1 MVSHTAIA
9 DESLLTLVAY
19 TRLFPKDH
27 VCDFW
32 DWFPRVAQEYFKE
45 SDDGRKMYGAAKKV
59 AGKDR
64 KYLFDEF
71 EGEDLSFEERQ
82 IRQRA
87 LEIAMDL
94 YPDYPD
100 GADSQLENVG
110 VYLLS
115 EYGGDLSLLRTFLG
129 KSFYEECARND
140 KLRKERDVNGF
151 YDFPKEISLDDPR
164 EDLKGKNNY
173 GAPEEVRE
181 NKEPVDSRDTSGNL
195 GEEVSSPN
203 KPLEELVGK
212 EQGSEKK
219 NDSSKSPPR
228 DLTSERIYD
237 MLLNTQV
244 GDKATIHFNDGRIVR
259 GALTFNPF
267 KGTGC
272 VINID
277 RETSTKYS
285 IEEIKSLKLHKPS
298 KPARKEQKPEDDETL
313 ESETLVDPA
322 QSLQRLDNVEGPSD
336 EELEKQTPDLEKLAR
351 DD

>member
-1 MVSHTAIA
+1 MRGHTTIA

-100 GADSQLENVG
+100 GADSQLGNVG

-151 YDFPKEISLDDPR
+151 YDFPEGIPLDDPR
-164 EDLKGKNNY
+164 EDREDTNNY
-173 GAPEEVRE
+173 ETPDEVRE
-181 NKEPVDSRDTSGNL
+181 GKEPVDSCDTSENL
-195 GEEVSSPN
+195 GEEVSSSN
-203 KPLEELVGK
+203 KPLEELVR
-212 EQGSEKK
+212 EEPELEKK
-219 NDSSKSPPR
+219 NDSPKPPPPR
-228 DLTSERIYD
+228 DLASERIYD
-237 MLLNTQV
+237 ILLNTRT
-244 GDKATIHFNDGRIVR
+244 GDRATIRFMDGRIVQ

-267 KGTGC
+267 KGTGRI
-272 VINID
+272 INPRREISID
-277 RETSTKYS
+277 YAISDIAS
-285 IEEIKSLKLHKPS
+285 IKLKSPLQKKKSLD
-298 KPARKEQKPEDDETL
+298 EED
-313 ESETLVDPA
+313 
-322 QSLQRLDNVEGPSD
+322 GPST
-336 EELEKQTPDLEKLAR
+336 EELLSQEEDLEDLAR

>member
-1 MVSHTAIA
+1 MRGHTTIA

-100 GADSQLENVG
+100 GADSQLGNLG

-129 KSFYEECARND
+129 NHFTKNVQEMINF
-140 KLRKERDVNGF
+140 ERSV
-151 YDFPKEISLDDPR
+151 
-164 EDLKGKNNY
+164 
-173 GAPEEVRE
+173 
-181 NKEPVDSRDTSGNL
+181 T
-195 GEEVSSPN
+195 
-203 KPLEELVGK
+203 
-212 EQGSEKK
+212 
-219 NDSSKSPPR
+219 
-228 DLTSERIYD
+228 
-237 MLLNTQV
+237 
-244 GDKATIHFNDGRIVR
+244 
-259 GALTFNPF
+259 
-267 KGTGC
+267 
-272 VINID
+272 
-277 RETSTKYS
+277 
-285 IEEIKSLKLHKPS
+285 
-298 KPARKEQKPEDDETL
+298 
-313 ESETLVDPA
+313 
-322 QSLQRLDNVEGPSD
+322 
-336 EELEKQTPDLEKLAR
+336 
-351 DD
+351 

>member
-1 MVSHTAIA
+1 MRGHTTIA

-59 AGKDR
+59 AGKER

-151 YDFPKEISLDDPR
+151 YDFPEGIPLDDPR
-164 EDLKGKNNY
+164 EDREDTNNY
-173 GAPEEVRE
+173 ETPDEVRE
-181 NKEPVDSRDTSGNL
+181 GKEPVDSCDTSENL
-195 GEEVSSPN
+195 GEEVSSSN
-203 KPLEELVGK
+203 KPLEELVR
-212 EQGSEKK
+212 EEPELEKK
-219 NDSSKSPPR
+219 NDSPKPPPPR
-228 DLTSERIYD
+228 DLASERIYD
-237 MLLNTQV
+237 ILLNTRT
-244 GDKATIHFNDGRIVR
+244 GDRATIRFMDGRIVQ

-267 KGTGC
+267 KGTGRI
-272 VINID
+272 INPRREISID
-277 RETSTKYS
+277 YAISDIAS
-285 IEEIKSLKLHKPS
+285 IKLKSPLQKKKSLD
-298 KPARKEQKPEDDETL
+298 EED
-313 ESETLVDPA
+313 
-322 QSLQRLDNVEGPSD
+322 GPST
-336 EELEKQTPDLEKLAR
+336 EELLSQEEDLEDLAR

>member
-59 AGKDR
+59 AGKER

-151 YDFPKEISLDDPR
+151 YDFPEGIPLDDPR
-164 EDLKGKNNY
+164 EDREDTNNY
-173 GAPEEVRE
+173 ETPDEVRE
-181 NKEPVDSRDTSGNL
+181 GKEPVDSCDTSENL
-195 GEEVSSPN
+195 GEEVSSSN
-203 KPLEELVGK
+203 KPLEELVR
-212 EQGSEKK
+212 EEPELEKK
-219 NDSSKSPPR
+219 NDSPKPPPPR
-228 DLTSERIYD
+228 DLASERIYD
-237 MLLNTQV
+237 ILLNTRT
-244 GDKATIHFNDGRIVR
+244 GDRATIRFMDGRIVQ

-267 KGTGC
+267 KGTGRI
-272 VINID
+272 INPRREISID
-277 RETSTKYS
+277 YAISDIAS
-285 IEEIKSLKLHKPS
+285 IKLKSPLQKKKSLGS
-298 KPARKEQKPEDDETL
+298 RRRFG
-313 ESETLVDPA
+313 
-322 QSLQRLDNVEGPSD
+322 RLGS
-336 EELEKQTPDLEKLAR
+336 R
-351 DD
+351 